1 MAVNFSQFAASTTP
15 ANTDQ
20 VVGYSNTS
28 PGGERR
34 WAFSDISN
42 TIKNSVITSIN
53 TTITSTLSSP
63 TGSFRI
69 KKFADSIINQNYV
82 GAAVTVDEEAII
94 WGNLDTYQVGHQWY
108 TTDVSPKEAIS
119 IPFLDGPDN
128 SKLDTRRRLVN
139 IKKEGK
145 TIVKFIH
152 TWLQSVALLSDGTVW
167 VKAYI
172 HATATPNGGYP
183 HGWSTSE
190 INGCTTRYSSAFY
203 RVTQWNWTNPARV
216 NKIVDIQVS
225 PVQGENTYSTYCALD
240 DAGDLHFWGYMNPQ
254 YGSFDRYLTP
264 QNITTGTSLAGIVKD
279 FQIMGF
285 NGQKSLH
292 ALTTNGQIWALG
304 YNAHGQLSDNSKT
317 ARTNWARCQAA
328 VTPTGTTMAP
338 ITNASKLVR
347 CRNFSYLNTG
357 YISTVAGTQNTL
369 FVGGW
374 ENDTYSPKATNT
386 TTNAYVA
393 ATNGISPAND
403 PVDEGVVNGRNDY
416 PGMMYR
422 TTSGRVFAAG
432 TNSWG
437 ELGRTGHPGPS
448 FGEVDVLHPV
458 TGAKVKFGASSG
470 LIAKKIIIGE
480 GWNANANAIIA
491 VNSAGDPNFNYV
503 FIAGY
508 RSMTNIEDFAQSNM
522 IFTPLAIKESVD
534 DVQFGFSRDNHEY
547 TYVLCSGG
555 RIYGFG
561 YSASGSIKGISGWI
575 SLPVP
580 IF

>member
-1 MAVNFSQFAASTTP
+1 MAVNFSQFTSSPTI

-20 VVGYSNTS
+20 LVGYANTN
-28 PGGERR
+28 PNGERR
-34 WAFSDISN
+34 WSLSTVSN
-42 TIKNSVITSIN
+42 TVKNDVIAAIS
-53 TTITSTLSSP
+53 TTITQTLTSP
-63 TGSFRI
+63 TGGYRI
-69 KKFADSIINQNYV
+69 KKFADSILNQNYV
-82 GAAVTVDEEAII
+82 GAAVTIDEEAII
-94 WGNLDTYQVGHQWY
+94 WGNLDIYQVGHQWY

-128 SKLDTRRRLVN
+128 SKLDSRRRVVN
-139 IKKEGK
+139 VKKEGK

-152 TWLQSVALLSDGTVW
+152 NWLQSAVILSDGTVW

-172 HATATPNGGYP
+172 HPSATQNAGYP

-190 INGCTTRYSSAFY
+190 INGCTQRYSSAFY
-203 RVTQWNWTNPARV
+203 RVTQWNWTNPARA

-225 PVQGENTYSTYCALD
+225 PVQGENTYSAYCALD
-240 DAGDLHFWGYMNPQ
+240 DVGDLHFWGYMNPQ

-264 QNITTGTSLAGIVKD
+264 QNITTGTPLQGIVKD

-292 ALTTNGQIWALG
+292 ALTTTGQIWALG
-304 YNAHGQLSDNSKT
+304 YNAHGQLSDNTKT
-317 ARTNWARCQAA
+317 ARTGWVRSQAA
-328 VTPTGTTMAP
+328 SMPTSTIISP
-338 ITNASKLVR
+338 ITNALKLAR

-357 YISTVAGTQNTL
+357 YITNVSGTQNTL
-369 FVGGW
+369 LVGGW
-374 ENDTYSPKATNT
+374 ENDSYGSKATAT
-386 TTNAYVA
+386 TTNVYVG
-393 ATNGISPAND
+393 ATNGISPVND
-403 PVDEGVVNGRNDY
+403 AIDEAVIIGRNDY
-416 PGMMYR
+416 PGMIYR
-422 TTSGRVFAAG
+422 TTSGRVFSAG

-458 TGAKVKFGASSG
+458 TGAKVKFGVSSG
-470 LIAKKIIIGE
+470 IIAKKIITGE

-503 FIAGY
+503 FLAGY
-508 RSMTNIEDFAQSNM
+508 RTMANIEDYAQSSM
-522 IFTPLAIKESVD
+522 IFTPLAIKESVE
-534 DVQFGFSRDNHEY
+534 DVQFGISRDNHEY
-547 TYVLCSGG
+547 TYVLCVGG
-555 RIYGFG
+555 RMYGFG
-561 YSASGSIKGISGWI
+561 HSAAGSIKGVNGWV